1 MPPRCGQQTF
11 SARIIPVSQPAKIAG
26 VTPGE
31 PADQSGAVR
40 LTKQIPGLL
49 VLCQFKAGF
58 TKESFADRVE
68 DELLLEMPALFAAMV
83 GRFDV
88 YAARLVHDPHPF
100 CG

>member
-1 MPPRCGQQTF
+1 
-11 SARIIPVSQPAKIAG
+11 
-26 VTPGE
+26 
-31 PADQSGAVR
+31 
-40 LTKQIPGLL
+40 